1 MITVND
7 FFEKAIFTNC
17 DHRTDRL
24 VQFVEETTKHGIVA
38 ERFRELVYHNPDN
51 YPVEP
56 GNFNTGVVGTI
67 LTMYNAV
74 KEAKK
79 LGLKNFLFFEDD
91 AIFHED
97 FPLFF
102 DKFICQVPD
111 DWCLLYLGG
120 QNVEPSIPVSENIDR
135 VRKTFYVHAVGFHSR
150 IYDEVLELFHP
161 PIITRNGDVILTDI
175 QAKHPCYIFNPRLV
189 YQREGMSDVWGCMLN
204 FDQYLK

>member
-1 MITVND
+1 MIRVND

-24 VQFVEETTKHGIVA
+24 AQFTEETAKYGIVA
-38 ERFRELVYHNPDN
+38 ERFKGLVYHNPDN
-51 YPVEP
+51 YPVDP
-56 GNFNTGVVGTI
+56 GNFNPGVVGTI
-67 LTMYNAV
+67 LTMYNVV
-74 KEAKK
+74 KEAKD

-97 FPLFF
+97 FVAFF
-102 DKFICQVPD
+102 DKFIRQVPE

-120 QNVEPSIPVSENIDR
+120 QNVETPIPVSDNINR
-135 VRKTFYVHAVGFHSR
+135 VTKVFYVHAVGFNSR

-161 PIITRNGDVILTDI
+161 PVITRNGDVILTDI
-175 QAKHPCYIFNPRLV
+175 QAKHSCYIFTPRLV
-189 YQREGMSDVWGCMLN
+189 YQREGFSDVWQENLN